1 MSWLQP
7 LRSIPVPLQPGSG
20 NEGGF
25 KELSALLIMLSSTGD
40 FPFFEGDA
48 GAMFTGKNESYR
60 RTRRHYLLIIDE
72 KGGGVEPTENKQVG
86 SEIPAWWRPR

>member
-1 MSWLQP
+1 MSWLHP
-7 LRSIPVPLQPGSG
+7 LRSIPVPLKGRSG

-40 FPFFEGDA
+40 FPCFEGDA

-72 KGGGVEPTENKQVG
+72 KKGVSGGRANGKQAG
-86 SEIPAWWRPR
+86 RE

>member
-1 MSWLQP
+1 MSWLHP
-7 LRSIPVPLQPGSG
+7 LRSIPVPLKGRSG
-20 NEGGF
+20 NEGGL
-25 KELSALLIMLSSTGD
+25 KELSALLIMSSSTGD

-72 KGGGVEPTENKQVG
+72 EEGGGRANGKQAG
-86 SEIPAWWRPR
+86 RE

>member
-1 MSWLQP
+1 MSSLRP
-7 LRSIPVPLQPGSG
+7 LRSIPVPLEGRSG

-48 GAMFTGKNESYR
+48 GATFTGKNESYR
-60 RTRRHYLLIIDE
+60 QMRRHYLLIIDE
-72 KGGGVEPTENKQVG
+72 KGGGGERANGKQAG
-86 SEIPAWWRPR
+86 RE